1 MPWQPELRSED
12 MSLGERIRER
22 LRVTKTTQ
30 AALAAAIN
38 VSPQA
43 VSKLVT
49 GETTETSR
57 LYQIARFLHTSPEY
71 LLGETDDPNPVAL
84 QIDHTALDAR
94 AAKMLEEELAADTVQ
109 LREIDLQYG
118 MGATY
123 LDVPVTTELRT
134 FSREWLRGFTK
145 APPEMLFWATGDGD
159 SMEPTIR
166 AGETFL
172 IDASQRTPRMSDGI
186 WALAIGEIGMVK
198 RLSFQGGGFI
208 ELHSDNPLVR
218 PMPVSED
225 ELHVIGRVIAVVRRL

>member
-1 MPWQPELRSED
+1 
-12 MSLGERIRER
+12 MSLAERIEER
-22 LRVTKTTQ
+22 RALKGWTQ
-30 AALAAAIN
+30 AELARRVGIKSTSIWKLA
-38 VSPQA
+38 SGQSQG
-43 VSKLVT
+43 SKHLHT
-49 GETTETSR
+49 
-57 LYQIARFLHTSPEY
+57 IARLLDTTPEY
-71 LLGETDDPNPVAL
+71 LLGETDNPSP
-84 QIDHTALDAR
+84 
-94 AAKMLEEELAADTVQ
+94 LAGVKDGRQSFGHQPREPSDDTVE

-123 LDVPVTTELRT
+123 LDVPVTTEMRT

-145 APPEMLFWATGDGD
+145 APPEVLFWATGDGD

-172 IDASQRTPRMSDGI
+172 VDTSQRSPRMNDGI

-208 ELHSDNPLVR
+208 EVHSDNQLVR
-218 PMPVSED
+218 PMSVSAD

>member
-1 MPWQPELRSED
+1 MALGDRIKARLKLLEISGAELARRTGVAQPTISSIITGKTRSTLHLH
-12 MSLGERIRER
+12 S
-22 LRVTKTTQ
+22 
-30 AALAAAIN
+30 
-38 VSPQA
+38 
-43 VSKLVT
+43 
-49 GETTETSR
+49 
-57 LYQIARFLHTSPEY
+57 IARVLRTSPEY
-71 LLGETDDPNPVAL
+71 LLGETDDPHPVAL
-84 QIDHTALDAR
+84 KIDHEELDAR
-94 AAKMLEEELAADTVQ
+94 AQAAAEEEQAADTVQ

-198 RLSFQGGGFI
+198 RISFQGGGFI

>member
-1 MPWQPELRSED
+1 MSRFRADRLAELRKRRGLSQEELARRTG
-12 MSLGERIRER
+12 STQPSITR
-22 LRVTKTTQ
+22 LEAGGTDRPRNLV
-30 AALAAAIN
+30 ALAR
-38 VSPQA
+38 
-43 VSKLVT
+43 
-49 GETTETSR
+49 E
-57 LYQIARFLHTSPEY
+57 LHCTPEY

-84 QIDHTALDAR
+84 KIDVEALDAR
-94 AAKMLEEELAADTVQ
+94 DAARLDTDIVQ
-109 LREIDLQYG
+109 LREVDLQYG

-123 LDVPVTTELRT
+123 LDVPITTEMRT

-145 APPEMLFWATGDGD
+145 APPEVLFWATGDGD

-172 IDASQRTPRMSDGI
+172 IDTSQRTPRMADGI
-186 WALAIGEIGMVK
+186 WALALGEIGMVK

-218 PMPVSED
+218 PVPVSED

>member
-1 MPWQPELRSED
+1 

-22 LRVTKTTQ
+22 LAATNVTQ
-30 AALAAAIN
+30 AALAVAIG

-43 VSKLVT
+43 ISKLVK

-57 LYQIARFLHTSPEY
+57 LYQIARFLSTTPEY
-71 LLGETDDPNPVAL
+71 LLGETDNPL
-84 QIDHTALDAR
+84 P
-94 AAKMLEEELAADTVQ
+94 LAGVKDERQSFGQHPRERSDDTVE

-145 APPEMLFWATGDGD
+145 APPEVLFWATGDGD

-172 IDASQRTPRMSDGI
+172 VDSSQRTPRMNDGI

-198 RLSFQGGGFI
+198 RLSFLGGGFI
-208 ELHSDNPLVR
+208 ELHSDNQLVR
-218 PMPVSED
+218 PMSVSAD
-225 ELHVIGRVIAVVRRL
+225 ELHIIGRVIAVVRRL

>member
-1 MPWQPELRSED
+1 MRMDDDFARDSALIRELVQYDGSNPAVVAKKAGVAVSTINRPFNGTATNRLGRSVLEKLQAAFPRFPGWPRPNFSIPASSED
-12 MSLGERIRER
+12 GD
-22 LRVTKTTQ
+22 V
-30 AALAAAIN
+30 
-38 VSPQA
+38 
-43 VSKLVT
+43 
-49 GETTETSR
+49 
-57 LYQIARFLHTSPEY
+57 
-71 LLGETDDPNPVAL
+71 
-84 QIDHTALDAR
+84 
-94 AAKMLEEELAADTVQ
+94 DTVQ

-123 LDVPVTTELRT
+123 LDVPVTTEMRT

-145 APPEMLFWATGDGD
+145 APPEVLFWATGDGD

-172 IDASQRTPRMSDGI
+172 IDTSQRTPRMSDGI